1 MEKKKKI
8 LIGVGIGVTC
18 AAIFAAGCI
27 VGKRIFIEKL
37 ISKDMANVNVN
48 DIRWPVVNSMN
59 KKNGG
64 LIFEIKAEC
73 IGD

>member
-8 LIGVGIGVTC
+8 LIGVGIGIAS
-18 AAIFAAGCI
+18 AAIFTAGCI

-37 ISKDMANVNVN
+37 INKDMTTVNAN
-48 DIRWPVVNSMN
+48 DIQWPAVKSMN

>member
-8 LIGVGIGVTC
+8 LIGVGIGIAG

-37 ISKDMANVNVN
+37 ISKDMTNVNVN
-48 DIRWPVVNSMN
+48 DILWPALKSVN